1 LFVCYFHI
9 AEKWVLV
16 FTHAWCPNSKSK
28 LGELLLAKNEE
39 IELKETK
46 EATTA
51 AAGEEVF

>member
-1 LFVCYFHI
+1 VCYFHI